1 MSTAEN
7 HGGLPGRSAASRG
20 SIGVALLRITLG
32 VIILVTW
39 WKNLQDDFYTAEG
52 LRGFFDWLFLSA
64 DKGGNGSSLGFIES
78 IIDGTVLQA
87 PGFFGFLQTIMEFLI
102 GLGLLLGVFTR
113 LFSALAFAFFAGLFL
128 SYFGGHEWIWTYVI
142 LMASSLTVFLSWG
155 GRMLGVDQ
163 GLAAARGD
171 SPLGLLW

>member
-1 MSTAEN
+1 
-7 HGGLPGRSAASRG
+7 
-20 SIGVALLRITLG
+20 
-32 VIILVTW
+32 VTW
-39 WKNLQDDFYTAEG
+39 WGNLQDDFYTADG

-64 DKGGNGSSLGFIES
+64 DEGGNGSSLGFIES

-87 PGFFGFLQTIMEFLI
+87 PGLFGFLQTVMEFLI

-113 LFSALAFAFFAGLFL
+113 LFSALAFAFFTGLFL

-142 LMASSLTVFLSWG
+142 LMAASVTVFLSWG
-155 GRMLGVDQ
+155 GRQLGVDQ
-163 GLAAARGD
+163 AIAASRGN